1 MKKINPWVIMAIL
14 AFAFCVVMLML
25 HLFTGFDLAFQMVAA
40 CLGAV
45 ITALITAMLLKEQS
59 KQQILLNE
67 REEAKDKN
75 IKIYESKIAVYSDF
89 VSKMWKTIE
98 DDIVEEQELRDLR
111 GEAFRKLVFYLNN
124 KNISVLAETVAQ
136 IKLYYPNDENA
147 DIPTIRRNNITAF
160 SEITKILQDD
170 LKQDEQDKA
179 DASSITKLWLR
190 FNLAPI
196 EDKQNVLAN
205 HQTQEPVIQTQSE
218 VVQSATD
225 TIISEVEDE
234 EPQYPHVLKKQ
245 TWHFNAWDAN
255 KQIKALANGLKELS
269 LVEYDG
275 EVWRTNLVKQ
285 VNLGDIAFLF
295 RTGGAGYIGA
305 YEVTGWRVFT
315 KEGNSWKEV
324 IKNAD
329 GKREITD
336 QAQVMEDLAKSDIY
350 GSANDGSS
358 SVANLIVNPIV
369 QCKNWGVSY
378 PGGVYRRTISRY
390 DSGYAW
396 TLMSRLLRV
405 DAGVKTVY
413 DQTLFDKIIA
423 DNHVVPAV
431 YEEGKGWI

>member
-14 AFAFCVVMLML
+14 AFAFCVVMLLL

-124 KNISVLAETVAQ
+124 KNISVLAEKVAQ
-136 IKLYYPNDENA
+136 IKLYDPNDETA
-147 DIPTIRRNNITAF
+147 DIQTIRRDNINAF

-170 LKQDEQDKA
+170 LKQDELDKA
-179 DASSITKLWLR
+179 DASSITKLWLQ

-196 EDKQNVLAN
+196 EDKQNVPAIP
-205 HQTQEPVIQTQSE
+205 QTQEPVVQTQSE
-218 VVQSATD
+218 EVHSTTD
-225 TIISEVEDE
+225 NIISEVEVE
-234 EPQYPHVLKKQ
+234 EPKYPHVIKKQ

-255 KQIKALANGLKELS
+255 KQIKALSEGLKELS
-269 LVEYDG
+269 LVEYG

-285 VNLGDIAFLF
+285 ISLGDIAFLF

-305 YEVTGWRVFT
+305 YEVSGWRVFT
-315 KEGNSWKEV
+315 KEGDTWKEV
-324 IKNAD
+324 IKTAD

-336 QAQVMEDLAKSDIY
+336 QTQVMADLAKSDIY
-350 GSANDGSS
+350 GSADDGSS

-405 DAGVKTVY
+405 DADYKTVF
-413 DQTLFDKIIA
+413 DQTLFDKIVA
-423 DNHVVPAV
+423 DNHVEPAI
-431 YEEGKGWI
+431 YDEDKGWI

>member
-1 MKKINPWVIMAIL
+1 MAIL
-14 AFAFCVVMLML
+14 ALAFCIVMLLL

-124 KNISVLAETVAQ
+124 KNISVLAEKVAQ
-136 IKLYYPNDENA
+136 IKLYDPNDETA
-147 DIPTIRRNNITAF
+147 DIQTIRRDNINAF

-170 LKQDEQDKA
+170 LKQDELDKA
-179 DASSITKLWLR
+179 DASSITKLWLQ

-196 EDKQNVLAN
+196 EDKQNVPAIP
-205 HQTQEPVIQTQSE
+205 QTQEPVIQTQSE
-218 VVQSATD
+218 EVHSATD
-225 TIISEVEDE
+225 SITSEVEVE
-234 EPQYPHVLKKQ
+234 EPKYPHVIKKQ

-255 KQIKALANGLKELS
+255 KQIKALSEGLKELS
-269 LVEYDG
+269 LVEYG

-315 KEGNSWKEV
+315 KEGDTWKEV
-324 IKNAD
+324 IKTAE

-336 QAQVMEDLAKSDIY
+336 QAQVLADLTKSDIY
-350 GSANDGSS
+350 GSADDGSS

-405 DAGVKTVY
+405 DADYKTVF
-413 DQTLFDKIIA
+413 DQTLFDKILA
-423 DNHVVPAV
+423 DNHVVPAI
-431 YEEGKGWI
+431 YDEDKGWI

>member
-14 AFAFCVVMLML
+14 AFAFCIVMLLL

-124 KNISVLAETVAQ
+124 KNISVLAEKVAQ
-136 IKLYYPNDENA
+136 IKLYDPNDETA
-147 DIPTIRRNNITAF
+147 DIQTIRRDNINAF

-179 DASSITKLWLR
+179 DASSITKLWLQ

-196 EDKQNVLAN
+196 EDKQNVPAIP
-205 HQTQEPVIQTQSE
+205 QAQESVIQAQSE
-218 VVQSATD
+218 DVHSATD
-225 TIISEVEDE
+225 NIISEVEDE
-234 EPQYPHVLKKQ
+234 EPKHPHVIKKQ

-255 KQIKALANGLKELS
+255 KQIKALAEGLKELS
-269 LVEYDG
+269 LVEYG

-285 VNLGDIAFLF
+285 VNPGDIAFLF

-315 KEGNSWKEV
+315 KEGDTWKEV
-324 IKNAD
+324 IKTVD
-329 GKREITD
+329 GKCEITD
-336 QAQVMEDLAKSDIY
+336 QAQVMADLAKSDIY
-350 GSANDGSS
+350 GSADDGSS

-396 TLMSRLLRV
+396 TILSRLLRV
-405 DAGVKTVY
+405 DADYKTVF
-413 DQTLFDKIIA
+413 DQTLFDKIVA
-423 DNHVVPAV
+423 DNHVEPAI
-431 YEEGKGWI
+431 YDEDKGWI

>member
-1 MKKINPWVIMAIL
+1 MAIL
-14 AFAFCVVMLML
+14 AFAFCIVMLLL

-98 DDIVEEQELRDLR
+98 DDRVEEQELRELR

-124 KNISVLAETVAQ
+124 KNISVLAEKVEQ
-136 IKLYYPNDENA
+136 IELFAPNEEPSV
-147 DIPTIRRNNITAF
+147 IEKKRLGNIAAF

-170 LKQDEQDKA
+170 VKQDEQDTA
-179 DASSITKLWLR
+179 DATSITKLWLQ

-196 EDKQNVLAN
+196 EEMQNFPAKPKS
-205 HQTQEPVIQTQSE
+205 QE
-218 VVQSATD
+218 
-225 TIISEVEDE
+225 TIIRTHTEEVSSTSDNTNPEAQTE
-234 EPQYPHVLKKQ
+234 EPKHPHIIKKQ

-255 KQIKALANGLKELS
+255 RQIKTLSEGLKELS
-269 LVEYDG
+269 LVEYG

-305 YEVTGWRVFT
+305 YEIAGWRVFT
-315 KEGNSWKEV
+315 KEGDTWKEV
-324 IKNAD
+324 IKTAD

-336 QAQVMEDLAKSDIY
+336 QSQVMADLAKSDIY
-350 GSANDGSS
+350 GSADDGSS
-358 SVANLIVNPIV
+358 SVANLIVKPIV
-369 QCKNWGVSY
+369 QCKNCGVSY
-378 PGGVYRRTISRY
+378 PGGAYRRTISRY

-396 TLMSRLLRV
+396 TLMSRFLRV
-405 DAGVKTVY
+405 DADYKTVF
-413 DQTLFDKIIA
+413 DQTLFDKIVA
-423 DNHVVPAV
+423 DNHIEPAA
-431 YEEGKGWI
+431 YDEEKGWI